1 MNTRIVWLAP
11 VFVLSSLLAACAG
24 PGVGRSDGNV
34 VVEAASNGQA
44 LPGAQ
49 CTVSNGAGR
58 WNVMTP
64 SSAPVGSPAGDLRII
79 CNKPGFRTSE
89 VVYRPSGGVTPNVGV
104 GVGGGSGHVGL
115 GLGLGIP
122 VFGSIGEGYP
132 SRVVVEMN
140 PQ

>member
-1 MNTRIVWLAP
+1 MSMRFVWLVP
-11 VFVLSSLLAACAG
+11 VCAMGCLLAACAG
-24 PGVGRSDGNV
+24 PGVGRSNGNV
-34 VVEAASNGQA
+34 MVEAASSGQA

-49 CTVSNGAGR
+49 CTVTNGAGR
-58 WNVMTP
+58 WEVVTP
-64 SSAPVGSPAGDLRII
+64 SNAPVGSPVGDLRII

-89 VVYRPSGGVTPNVGV
+89 VVYRPSSGVTPNVGV

-115 GLGLGIP
+115 GLGIGVP

>member
-1 MNTRIVWLAP
+1 MGTRIVWLVPACM
-11 VFVLSSLLAACAG
+11 LGGLLVACAS

-44 LPGAQ
+44 LQGAQ
-49 CTVSNGAGR
+49 CTVTNGAGR
-58 WNVMTP
+58 WNVVTP
-64 SSAPVGSPAGDLRII
+64 ASAPVGSPVGDLRII
-79 CNKPGFRTSE
+79 CNKDGYRTSE

-115 GLGLGIP
+115 GVGLGIP

-140 PQ
+140 RQ